1 MCVQFVFE
9 IKKRRKKYL
18 WRKNSVCDGRIL
30 DLIIGKRIRVRRV
43 RETLK
48 RESVAMRS
56 SEKD

>member
-1 MCVQFVFE
+1 MCVQFVLE
-9 IKKRRKKYL
+9 IKKKRKKYL
-18 WRKNSVCDGRIL
+18 WRKNSACDGRIL
-30 DLIIGKRIRVRRV
+30 DLIIGKRIRVGRV